1 LKGDNHCQQQ
11 AKNPSKIETRLTL
24 QQSWRKMVAFLY
36 LERLSFNTE
45 NSKQPFVNH
54 QRKSRQSIIKTP
66 NLQGCLTARLDS
78 CTLHKQNTTDLDSTL

>member
-45 NSKQPFVNH
+45 NSKQPFVN
-54 QRKSRQSIIKTP
+54 QSAKVK
-66 NLQGCLTARLDS
+66 AVD
-78 CTLHKQNTTDLDSTL
+78 HQNTKSTRLPDRPS